1 MITTKDG
8 LKIEM
13 VELLDDLGDSPT
25 WGEWTCNVLLP
36 DGKWLENCSV
46 QGDEHDIARET
57 LTDEDGNEL

>member
-1 MITTKDG
+1 
-8 LKIEM
+8 M

-57 LTDEDGNEL
+57 LTDEDGKEL